1 VEDLCRQAHLVAID
15 ALHDRHAERT
25 GATDELRV
33 RTLTERN

>member
-1 VEDLCRQAHLVAID
+1 MVAID

-33 RTLTERN
+33 GKLTERS